1 MFRHVQRTRP
11 DRKSSENEFL
21 GTLDASPFT
30 VKNNGFERFGKIKKK
45 TRFRSMCFID
55 QSRLRPAGTRAGA
68 SGPLPFTA
76 PAHKSFLDRTGV
88 GAHLRCLRI
97 TLKGTTLRKN
107 GNKKNTFQKHVF
119 YRSKWRW
126 IAWRVDGSAATF
138 TLTSFLQ

>member
-1 MFRHVQRTRP
+1 M
-11 DRKSSENEFL
+11 DL
-21 GTLDASPFT
+21 
-30 VKNNGFERFGKIKKK
+30 NGSAKLRKK

-55 QSRLRPAGTRAGA
+55 QSRLRRAGTRAGA

-107 GNKKNTFQKHVF
+107 RNKKHV
-119 YRSKWRW
+119 SKACVLSIKVALNSVAR
-126 IAWRVDGSAATF
+126 RRERRDLHVDLIF
-138 TLTSFLQ
+138 TVNNFARDPGGGEAYIYL